1 MDVFEAIHT
10 RQSIGSVKPDPV
22 PRELIEQLLAAGA
35 QAPNHYKVRPW
46 RFFVIEGEARQRLGD
61 AMARAL
67 LRARPDAPPEAAA
80 VERAKALR
88 APVILVVAVDKP
100 NGPKVV
106 EIENVA
112 AAAAAAQNILLAAHA
127 LGLGAKWRT
136 GSAATCP
143 EVKQLLGLEQD
154 QHLLAFLYVGYPV
167 ADMPPPVRPAA
178 DDRTTW
184 LTPSF
189 R

>member
-1 MDVFEAIHT
+1 MDLFDAIHT
-10 RQSIGSVKPDPV
+10 RQSVGSVKPDPV
-22 PRELIEQLLAAGA
+22 PRELIERLLAAGA

-46 RFFVIEGEARQRLGD
+46 RFFVIEGETRERLGD
-61 AMARAL
+61 AMAQALMRAK
-67 LRARPDAPPEAAA
+67 PDAPPEAAA

-88 APVILVVAVDKP
+88 APVIIVVAVDKP

-127 LGLGAKWRT
+127 LGLGVKWRT

-143 EVKQLLGLEQD
+143 EVKQWLGLELD
-154 QHLLAFLYVGYPV
+154 QHLIAFLYVGYPV
-167 ADMPPPVRPAA
+167 ADLPPPVRPGPE
-178 DDRTTW
+178 DRTTW
-184 LTPSF
+184 LTPSP